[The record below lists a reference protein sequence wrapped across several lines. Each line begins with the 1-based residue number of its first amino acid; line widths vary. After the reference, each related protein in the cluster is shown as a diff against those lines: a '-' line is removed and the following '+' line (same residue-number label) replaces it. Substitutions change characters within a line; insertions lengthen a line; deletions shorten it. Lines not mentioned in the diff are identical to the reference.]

1 MLKEDQLKLKRES
14 KTEETNKLYEVA
26 SLKSESKV
34 SLKKKRNERKDS
46 KIRLREKKSQSKP
59 RVERRK

>member
-14 KTEETNKLYEVA
+14 KIEETNKLYEVA

-34 SLKKKRNERKDS
+34 SLKKKEM
-46 KIRLREKKSQSKP
+46 REKTQ
-59 RVERRK
+59 RFG

>member
-14 KTEETNKLYEVA
+14 KTKETNKLYEVA

-34 SLKKKRNERKDS
+34 SLKKKKEM
-46 KIRLREKKSQSKP
+46 REKTQ
-59 RVERRK
+59 RFG

>member
-14 KTEETNKLYEVA
+14 KIEETNKLYEVA

-34 SLKKKRNERKDS
+34 SLKKK
-46 KIRLREKKSQSKP
+46 KK
-59 RVERRK
+59 